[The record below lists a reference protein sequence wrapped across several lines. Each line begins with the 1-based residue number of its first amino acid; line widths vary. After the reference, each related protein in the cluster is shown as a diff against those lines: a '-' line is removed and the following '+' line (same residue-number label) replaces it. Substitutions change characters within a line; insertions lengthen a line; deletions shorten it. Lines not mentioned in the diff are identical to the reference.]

1 MKMPFFEPFKEKE
14 KRHQILVLLGV
25 IYSYSWSIIKIVIGL
40 WMETY
45 FLLLSGISTL
55 FVGMNKHIYM
65 HSRNQS
71 SSSKKT
77 PYLMASFLAVIGLSY
92 LLYSLRFFF
101 SEGNKAHS
109 IVLAIVIATLS
120 FFEFGYSLYRL
131 VKERKKNDIVSFAFR
146 MMSFATS
153 LFALANTQAEILMAL
168 GHQANIENGSFGV
181 AMGSLSILLSVSLFL
196 KTNRVSLKK

>member
-1 MKMPFFEPFKEKE
+1 MSLRELFQKKE
-14 KRHQILVLLGV
+14 KRHQIFVLLGI
-25 IYSYSWSIIKIVIGL
+25 IYSYSWSAAKIIIGL
-40 WMETY
+40 LTGVY
-45 FLLLSGISTL
+45 FLLLSGITTL
-55 FVGMNKHIYM
+55 FVEINKHIYL
-65 HSRNQS
+65 RAR
-71 SSSKKT
+71 KKNEPKKET
-77 PYLMASFLAVIGLSY
+77 SYVMAFFLFAIGLCY

-168 GHQANIENGSFGV
+168 GHQANIENGSFGL